1 MRDLSPSL
9 LFDIIAADRSPRTNE
24 EAKSMSKVKLAVI
37 GGSGVY
43 DMEAL
48 TDVEERQITTP
59 FGDPSDHIV
68 VGTLSGK
75 RIAFLPRHGRGHRLT
90 PTEVPYRA
98 NIWALKSLG
107 VERIISISACGS
119 MKETYAPRHIVIPD
133 QIYDN
138 TKKRDY
144 SFFGD
149 GLVAHIGIAEPFCPH
164 LRQVLFDAVKR
175 AGGTVHMGGT
185 FITIEGPRFSTRG
198 ESNIYRSWGV
208 DIIGMTAV
216 PEAQLAREAEICYA
230 TMAHVTD
237 YDVWHETE
245 EPVSVEA
252 LLATLAANT
261 ELAQNALRG
270 VIAKLAATERDCECG
285 STLAAALI
293 TQRDLIPAETK
304 EKLAPLVGKYLDSTL
319 SIRESLKNTKGKGKT
334 GGE

>member
-1 MRDLSPSL
+1 
-9 LFDIIAADRSPRTNE
+9 
-24 EAKSMSKVKLAVI
+24 MSEVKLAVI

-48 TDVEERQITTP
+48 VDVEERHMTTP
-59 FGDPSDHIV
+59 FGDPSDTIV
-68 VGTLSGK
+68 IGTLSGK

-90 PTEVPYRA
+90 PSEVPYRA

-119 MKETYAPRHIVIPD
+119 MKEKYAPRHIVIPD
-133 QIYDN
+133 QLYDN

-164 LRQVLFDAVKR
+164 LRQMLHEAVQKTG
-175 AGGTVHMGGT
+175 ATVHLGGT

-198 ESNIYRSWGV
+198 ESRIYRSWGV

-237 YDVWHETE
+237 YDVWHEE
-245 EPVSVEA
+245 EEAVNVEM
-252 LLATLAANT
+252 LIAN
-261 ELAQNALRG
+261 LMAN
-270 VIAKLAATERDCECG
+270 
-285 STLAAALI
+285 AALSKRTIAELVPILTDKRLCDCGDTLSTAMI
-293 TQRDLIPAETK
+293 TQRDLIPRAKIEQ
-304 EKLAPLVGKYLDSTL
+304 LGPIIARYFS
-319 SIRESLKNTKGKGKT
+319 
-334 GGE
+334 

>member
-1 MRDLSPSL
+1 M
-9 LFDIIAADRSPRTNE
+9 NE
-24 EAKSMSKVKLAVI
+24 VKLAVI

-43 DMEAL
+43 DIEAL
-48 TDVEERQITTP
+48 TDIEEQQISTP
-59 FGDPSDHIV
+59 FGDPSDTIV
-68 VGTLSGK
+68 TGTLMGT

-119 MKETYAPRHIVIPD
+119 MKERYEPRHIVIPD

-164 LRQVLFDAVKR
+164 LRPILREAVEK

-198 ESNIYRSWGV
+198 ESNVYRSWGV

-237 YDVWHETE
+237 YDVWHDE
-245 EPVSVEA
+245 EEAVNVEM
-252 LLATLAANT
+252 LIAN
-261 ELAQNALRG
+261 LMAN
-270 VIAKLAATERDCECG
+270 
-285 STLAAALI
+285 AALSKTTIAELVPMLPDERPCDCSQTLSAAFI
-293 TQRDLIPAETK
+293 TQREMIPP
-304 EKLAPLVGKYLDSTL
+304 EKVEQLGPIVSKYF
-319 SIRESLKNTKGKGKT
+319 RK
-334 GGE
+334 

>member
-1 MRDLSPSL
+1 
-9 LFDIIAADRSPRTNE
+9 
-24 EAKSMSKVKLAVI
+24 MSEVKLAVI

-48 TDVEERQITTP
+48 TDVEERRISTP
-59 FGDPSDHIV
+59 FGDPSDTLVI
-68 VGTLSGK
+68 GTLSGK

-90 PTEVPYRA
+90 PSEVPYRA

-107 VERIISISACGS
+107 VERILSISACGS

-144 SFFGD
+144 SFFGN
-149 GLVAHIGIAEPFCPH
+149 GLVAHVGTAEPFCPH
-164 LRQVLFDAVKR
+164 LRQILYEAAQQ

-185 FITIEGPRFSTRG
+185 FVTIEGPRFSTRG
-198 ESNIYRSWGV
+198 ESLIYRSWGV

-237 YDVWHETE
+237 YDVWHEE
-245 EPVSVEA
+245 EEAVNVEMLIASLMANAA
-252 LLATLAANT
+252 LSKKIIATLVPLLGDERPCDCGHALATAF
-261 ELAQNALRG
+261 
-270 VIAKLAATERDCECG
+270 
-285 STLAAALI
+285 I
-293 TQRDLIPAETK
+293 TQRDLIP
-304 EKLAPLVGKYLDSTL
+304 KLTIERLGPIVARYLS
-319 SIRESLKNTKGKGKT
+319 G
-334 GGE
+334 